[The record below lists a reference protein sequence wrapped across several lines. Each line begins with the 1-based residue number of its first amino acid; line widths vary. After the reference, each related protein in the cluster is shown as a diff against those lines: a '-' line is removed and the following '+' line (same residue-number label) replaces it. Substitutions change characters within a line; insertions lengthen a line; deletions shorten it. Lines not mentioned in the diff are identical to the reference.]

1 MKQKNFVFLVL
12 LGITVFALFFS
23 TVALSEPFNEFRV
36 ELSNGSTERDG
47 QEYFVCNYN
56 EFIATGTTEFDK
68 LVVECQEET
77 IRPHVLF
84 AATKGGA
91 NLIFTPVSYFP
102 SSLLLENATTF
113 KELRIKFP
121 NISKEWF
128 FCNFGEYSGEILSGV
143 QKLSVVCEEA
153 TIRAGWLDRI
163 LLDAVDSNQVFN
175 NQNPVIDTPVIDT
188 PVIDTPVIDTP
199 VIDIPVIDIPVIDIP
214 VIDIPVIDLSE
225 CPTPDFQRTRTLEA
239 FIPDINPI
247 YQEQRLVNTQLNRDS
262 GSLETESVYVI
273 PFTTQNRAG
282 ITSRFDMAEH
292 PALTSYVKTVTIS
305 KCPGEF
311 KRNPDSYVKGAGG
324 ACSITVDSINMRFT
338 TSDSE
343 GEDAMSDTYANC
355 VLSKNT
361 QYYINLHPVSGTR
374 FSDAQDGTV
383 FSDDQITC
391 KNKFGKPDPDC
402 RDNGVMFAI
411 RQLGS

>member
-1 MKQKNFVFLVL
+1 MKQRNLVIKL
-12 LGITVFALFFS
+12 CHVLTVVGLIFS
-23 TVALSEPFNEFRV
+23 TTVQSETLNEFRI
-36 ELSNGSTERDG
+36 ELLNDSGNSG

-56 EFIATGTTEFDK
+56 EFIATGTTGFEK
-68 LVVECQEET
+68 LLVECDDQS
-77 IRPHVLF
+77 IRPHILF
-84 AATKGGA
+84 ATTKGGA
-91 NLIFTPVSYFP
+91 NFIFNPEVSFTNFI
-102 SSLLLENATTF
+102 LENANTP
-113 KELRIKFP
+113 KELLIKFP
-121 NISKEWF
+121 NNEKEWF
-128 FCNFGEYSGEILSGV
+128 FCNFTEYSGEPISGV
-143 QKLSVVCEEA
+143 DKLSVVCQEESMRSFWVGK
-153 TIRAGWLDRI
+153 IK
-163 LLDAVDSNQVFN
+163 LDAVETNQVFAE
-175 NQNPVIDTPVIDT
+175 IDPIVVDPIVVD
-188 PVIDTPVIDTP
+188 PIVVDPIVVDN
-199 VIDIPVIDIPVIDIP
+199 
-214 VIDIPVIDLSE
+214 SG
-225 CPTPDFQRTRTLEA
+225 CPAPDFQRTRTLEA
-239 FIPDINPI
+239 FIPDNNPI
-247 YQEQRLVNTQLNRDS
+247 YQEQRLVNTQLNRSS

-282 ITSRFDMAEH
+282 VTSRFDMAEH